1 MIDTYRLGRRCTNT
15 GTSASAI
22 TSDSDLGG
30 PSGAERVERG
40 CDVQIASGTIK
51 GGTTRIAGTPVLSTG
66 TFNVDP
72 NLTGALAAAD
82 LFDILYR
89 PLRFTKGEHVME
101 AAINAALRRFAWEKR
116 IVPLTLCP
124 DGDMLAAGT
133 TSWSEVGGGA
143 LSKVVEA
150 FPYGLPA
157 LRMTGVAAN
166 DYIQSTAMAVEPEK
180 SYYLEVLGLL
190 ASTAAAADT
199 GTLVLYDVTNAASIT
214 LDTDQITI
222 NRFEPTILINGA
234 VEMPSGCKQVYARF
248 EADNAGDIIDWG
260 WVILRKNEDMVFTV
274 QDRPTRL
281 LALGEVRAT
290 TTDDWGRRSWDDMA
304 PVTAK
309 SHMVQDGMWQ
319 YHLGQSVSGLSVWYE
334 ETVATPV
341 IDALT
346 DTTSVKIEH
355 LAAVATERLL
365 YPLRSSPA
373 WALKYEEAARDA
385 AAVLSQRKSQ
395 IPIVHT
401 GNRYYSI
408 PYA

>member
-157 LRMTGVAAN
+157 LRMTGVAALACLAAAK
-166 DYIQSTAMAVEPEK
+166 T
-180 SYYLEVLGLL
+180 SYPLLTGIRRSKTKRSGCHFL
-190 ASTAAAADT
+190 ASSIAALPSYAA
-199 GTLVLYDVTNAASIT
+199 
-214 LDTDQITI
+214 
-222 NRFEPTILINGA
+222 
-234 VEMPSGCKQVYARF
+234 
-248 EADNAGDIIDWG
+248 
-260 WVILRKNEDMVFTV
+260 WV
-274 QDRPTRL
+274 
-281 LALGEVRAT
+281 
-290 TTDDWGRRSWDDMA
+290 S
-304 PVTAK
+304 
-309 SHMVQDGMWQ
+309 
-319 YHLGQSVSGLSVWYE
+319 
-334 ETVATPV
+334 
-341 IDALT
+341 
-346 DTTSVKIEH
+346 
-355 LAAVATERLL
+355 
-365 YPLRSSPA
+365 
-373 WALKYEEAARDA
+373 
-385 AAVLSQRKSQ
+385 
-395 IPIVHT
+395 
-401 GNRYYSI
+401 
-408 PYA
+408 